1 MAKRIIATLSALILV
16 FSLCSCT
23 KTDKQKPV
31 PDKSLPSS
39 SSQSTS
45 ETEETSASEE
55 SSSSETET
63 TEESTATTAATTA
76 ATTTKTSGNKQTT
89 TKKAASTAKATTKK
103 QTTTKKPVTTTKK
116 TVTTT
121 KKPSGSSLP
130 VLVNDSSFLNS
141 AKSAIN
147 AERRKAGVS
156 EMSIDYTMCKLA
168 GVRAKEVSK
177 NQSHTRPNGSK
188 YNTIY
193 ADYGVTKPKAT
204 GENIAWATKFDSA
217 QDIVNYWME
226 STMGHREVMLN
237 GKYKRFGI
245 AMIRSGGKDYA
256 VLMLAN

>member
-16 FSLCSCT
+16 FGLCSCT

-31 PDKSLPSS
+31 PDKSLASN

-45 ETEETSASEE
+45 EAEKTSASEE

-63 TEESTATTAATTA
+63 TEESTAATTTTATTVKKSATATKKPATA
-76 ATTTKTSGNKQTT
+76 AKKPATTTKKS
-89 TKKAASTAKATTKK
+89 
-103 QTTTKKPVTTTKK
+103 
-116 TVTTT
+116 VTTT

-130 VLVNDSSFLNS
+130 ALVNDSSFLNS

-168 GVRAKEVSK
+168 GVRAKEISK
-177 NQSHTRPNGSK
+177 NQSHTRPDGRK

-204 GENIAWATKFDSA
+204 GENIAWATSFDSA
-217 QDIVNYWME
+217 RDIVNYWME

>member
-1 MAKRIIATLSALILV
+1 MTHMAKRIIATLSALILV
-16 FSLCSCT
+16 FGLCSCT

-31 PDKSLPSS
+31 PDKSLASN

-45 ETEETSASEE
+45 ETEKTSASEE

-63 TEESTATTAATTA
+63 TEESTA
-76 ATTTKTSGNKQTT
+76 ATTTT
-89 TKKAASTAKATTKK
+89 ATTVKK
-103 QTTTKKPVTTTKK
+103 SATAAKKPATTNKKPVTTTKK
-116 TVTTT
+116 PVTTT

-130 VLVNDSSFLNS
+130 ALVNDSSFLNS

-168 GVRAKEVSK
+168 GVRAKEISK
-177 NQSHTRPNGSK
+177 NQLHTRPDGRK

-204 GENIAWATKFDSA
+204 GENIAWATRFDSA
-217 QDIVNYWME
+217 RDIVNYWME
-226 STMGHREVMLN
+226 SPQGHREVMLN

>member
-16 FSLCSCT
+16 FGLCSCT

-31 PDKSLPSS
+31 PDKSLASNSS
-39 SSQSTS
+39 HSTS
-45 ETEETSASEE
+45 ETEKTSASEE

-63 TEESTATTAATTA
+63 TEESTAAAATTA
-76 ATTTKTSGNKQTT
+76 TT
-89 TKKAASTAKATTKK
+89 TKKSATETKKPATETKKPVTTTKK
-103 QTTTKKPVTTTKK
+103 SVTTTKKPVTTTE
-116 TVTTT
+116 
-121 KKPSGSSLP
+121 KPSGSSLP
-130 VLVNDSSFLNS
+130 ALVNDSSFLNS

-177 NQSHTRPNGSK
+177 NQSHTRPDGRK

-204 GENIAWATKFDSA
+204 GENIAWATRFDSA
-217 QDIVNYWME
+217 RDIVNYWME
-226 STMGHREVMLN
+226 STLGHREVMLN

>member
-16 FSLCSCT
+16 FGLCSCT

-31 PDKSLPSS
+31 PDKSLASN

-45 ETEETSASEE
+45 ETEKTSASEE

-63 TEESTATTAATTA
+63 TEESTA
-76 ATTTKTSGNKQTT
+76 ATTTTATT
-89 TKKAASTAKATTKK
+89 VKKSATATKKSATA
-103 QTTTKKPVTTTKK
+103 TKKPVTTTKK
-116 TVTTT
+116 PVTTT

-130 VLVNDSSFLNS
+130 ALVNDSSFLNS

-168 GVRAKEVSK
+168 GVRAKEISK
-177 NQSHTRPNGSK
+177 NQSHTRPDGRK

-204 GENIAWATKFDSA
+204 GENIAWATSFDSA
-217 QDIVNYWME
+217 RDIVNYWME
-226 STMGHREVMLN
+226 STLGHREVMLN

>member
-1 MAKRIIATLSALILV
+1 MTHMAKRIIATLSALILV
-16 FSLCSCT
+16 FGLCSCT

-31 PDKSLPSS
+31 PDKSLASN

-45 ETEETSASEE
+45 EAEKTSASEE

-63 TEESTATTAATTA
+63 TEESTA
-76 ATTTKTSGNKQTT
+76 ATTTT
-89 TKKAASTAKATTKK
+89 ATTVKK
-103 QTTTKKPVTTTKK
+103 SATAAKKPATATKKPVTTTKK
-116 TVTTT
+116 PVTTT

-130 VLVNDSSFLNS
+130 ALVNDSSFLNS

-168 GVRAKEVSK
+168 GVRAKEISK
-177 NQSHTRPNGSK
+177 NQLHTRPDGRK

-204 GENIAWATKFDSA
+204 GENIAWATRFDSA
-217 QDIVNYWME
+217 RDIVNYWME
-226 STMGHREVMLN
+226 SPQGHREVMLN

>member
-16 FSLCSCT
+16 FGLCSCT

-31 PDKSLPSS
+31 PDKSLASN

-45 ETEETSASEE
+45 ETEQTSASEE

-63 TEESTATTAATTA
+63 TEESTA
-76 ATTTKTSGNKQTT
+76 ATTTTATT
-89 TKKAASTAKATTKK
+89 VKKSATATKKPATAAKKPATA
-103 QTTTKKPVTTTKK
+103 TKKPVTTTKK
-116 TVTTT
+116 PVTTT

-130 VLVNDSSFLNS
+130 ALVNDSSFLNS

-177 NQSHTRPNGSK
+177 KQSHTRPDGRK

-204 GENIAWATKFDSA
+204 GENIAWATRFDSA
-217 QDIVNYWME
+217 RDIVNYWME

>member
-16 FSLCSCT
+16 FGLCSCT

-31 PDKSLPSS
+31 PDKSLASN

-45 ETEETSASEE
+45 EAEKTSASEE

-63 TEESTATTAATTA
+63 TEESTA
-76 ATTTKTSGNKQTT
+76 ATTTTATT
-89 TKKAASTAKATTKK
+89 VKKSATATKKPATA
-103 QTTTKKPVTTTKK
+103 TKKPVTTTKK
-116 TVTTT
+116 SVTTTKKPVTTT

-130 VLVNDSSFLNS
+130 ALVNDSSFLNS

-168 GVRAKEVSK
+168 GVRAKEISK
-177 NQSHTRPNGSK
+177 KQSHTRPDGRK

-204 GENIAWATKFDSA
+204 GENIAWATRFDSA
-217 QDIVNYWME
+217 RDIVNYWME

>member
-16 FSLCSCT
+16 FGLCSCT

-31 PDKSLPSS
+31 PDKSLASN
-39 SSQSTS
+39 SSQITS
-45 ETEETSASEE
+45 ETEKTSASEE

-63 TEESTATTAATTA
+63 TEESTAATTTTATTVKKSATATKKPATA
-76 ATTTKTSGNKQTT
+76 TKKPATTTKKSV
-89 TKKAASTAKATTKK
+89 
-103 QTTTKKPVTTTKK
+103 TTTKKP
-116 TVTTT
+116 VTTT

-130 VLVNDSSFLNS
+130 ALVNDSSFLNS

-168 GVRAKEVSK
+168 GVRAKEISK
-177 NQSHTRPNGSK
+177 NPSHTRPDGRK

-204 GENIAWATKFDSA
+204 GENIAWATRFDSA
-217 QDIVNYWME
+217 RDIVNYWME
-226 STMGHREVMLN
+226 STLGHREVMLN

>member
-16 FSLCSCT
+16 FGLCSCT

-31 PDKSLPSS
+31 PDKSLASN

-45 ETEETSASEE
+45 ETEKTSASEE

-63 TEESTATTAATTA
+63 TEESTA
-76 ATTTKTSGNKQTT
+76 ATTTTATT
-89 TKKAASTAKATTKK
+89 VKKSATATKKPATA
-103 QTTTKKPVTTTKK
+103 TKKPVTTTKK
-116 TVTTT
+116 PVTTT

-130 VLVNDSSFLNS
+130 ALVNDSSFLNS

-177 NQSHTRPNGSK
+177 KQSHTRPDGRK

-204 GENIAWATKFDSA
+204 GENIAWATSFDSA
-217 QDIVNYWME
+217 RDIVNYWME

>member
-16 FSLCSCT
+16 FGLCSCT

-31 PDKSLPSS
+31 PDKSLASN

-45 ETEETSASEE
+45 EAEKTSASEE

-63 TEESTATTAATTA
+63 TEESTA
-76 ATTTKTSGNKQTT
+76 ATTTTATT
-89 TKKAASTAKATTKK
+89 VKKSAAATKKPATATKK
-103 QTTTKKPVTTTKK
+103 PATATKKPVTTTKKPVTTTKK
-116 TVTTT
+116 
-121 KKPSGSSLP
+121 PSDSSLP
-130 VLVNDSSFLNS
+130 ALVNDSSFLNS

-177 NQSHTRPNGSK
+177 KQSHTRPDGRK

-204 GENIAWATKFDSA
+204 GENIAWATRFDSA
-217 QDIVNYWME
+217 RDIVNYWME

>member
-16 FSLCSCT
+16 FGLCSCT

-31 PDKSLPSS
+31 PDKSLASN

-45 ETEETSASEE
+45 ETEKTSASEE

-63 TEESTATTAATTA
+63 TEESTA
-76 ATTTKTSGNKQTT
+76 ATTTT
-89 TKKAASTAKATTKK
+89 ATTVKK
-103 QTTTKKPVTTTKK
+103 SATATKKPVTTTKK
-116 TVTTT
+116 SVTTTKKPVTTT

-130 VLVNDSSFLNS
+130 ALVNDSSFLNS

-168 GVRAKEVSK
+168 GVRAKEISK
-177 NQSHTRPNGSK
+177 NQSHTRPDGRK

-204 GENIAWATKFDSA
+204 GENIAWATRFDSA
-217 QDIVNYWME
+217 RDIVNYWME
-226 STMGHREVMLN
+226 STLGHREVMLN

>member
-16 FSLCSCT
+16 FGLCSCT

-31 PDKSLPSS
+31 PDKSLASN

-45 ETEETSASEE
+45 ETEKTSASEE

-63 TEESTATTAATTA
+63 TEESTA
-76 ATTTKTSGNKQTT
+76 ATTTTATT
-89 TKKAASTAKATTKK
+89 VKKSATATKKPATA
-103 QTTTKKPVTTTKK
+103 TKKPVTTTKK
-116 TVTTT
+116 SVTTTKKPVTTT

-130 VLVNDSSFLNS
+130 ALVNDSSFLNS

-168 GVRAKEVSK
+168 GVRAKEISK
-177 NQSHTRPNGSK
+177 NQSHTRPDGRK

-204 GENIAWATKFDSA
+204 GENIAWATRFDSA
-217 QDIVNYWME
+217 RDIVNYWME
-226 STMGHREVMLN
+226 STLGHREVMLN

>member
-16 FSLCSCT
+16 FGLCSCT

-31 PDKSLPSS
+31 PDKSLASN

-45 ETEETSASEE
+45 ETEKTSASEE

-63 TEESTATTAATTA
+63 TEESTA
-76 ATTTKTSGNKQTT
+76 ATTTTATT
-89 TKKAASTAKATTKK
+89 VKKSATATKKPATAA
-103 QTTTKKPVTTTKK
+103 KKPVTTTKK
-116 TVTTT
+116 PVTTT

-130 VLVNDSSFLNS
+130 ALVNDSSFLNS

-168 GVRAKEVSK
+168 GVRAKEISK
-177 NQSHTRPNGSK
+177 NQLHTRPDGRK

-204 GENIAWATKFDSA
+204 GENIAWATSFDSA
-217 QDIVNYWME
+217 RDIVNYWME
-226 STMGHREVMLN
+226 STSGHREVMLN

>member
-16 FSLCSCT
+16 FGLCSCT

-31 PDKSLPSS
+31 PDKSLASN

-45 ETEETSASEE
+45 ETKQTSASEE

-63 TEESTATTAATTA
+63 TEESTAATTTTATTVKKSATATKKPATA
-76 ATTTKTSGNKQTT
+76 AKKPATTTKKS
-89 TKKAASTAKATTKK
+89 
-103 QTTTKKPVTTTKK
+103 
-116 TVTTT
+116 VTTT

-130 VLVNDSSFLNS
+130 ALVNDSSFLNS

-168 GVRAKEVSK
+168 GVRAKEISK
-177 NQSHTRPNGSK
+177 NQSHTRPDGRK

-204 GENIAWATKFDSA
+204 GENIAWATSFDSA
-217 QDIVNYWME
+217 RDIVNYWME
-226 STMGHREVMLN
+226 STQGHREVMLN

>member
-16 FSLCSCT
+16 FGLCSCT

-31 PDKSLPSS
+31 PDKSLASN

-45 ETEETSASEE
+45 EAEKTSASEE

-63 TEESTATTAATTA
+63 TEESTA
-76 ATTTKTSGNKQTT
+76 ATTTTATT
-89 TKKAASTAKATTKK
+89 VKKSAAATKKPATAAKK
-103 QTTTKKPVTTTKK
+103 PATTTKKPVTTTKK
-116 TVTTT
+116 PVTTT

-130 VLVNDSSFLNS
+130 ALVNDSSFLNS

-168 GVRAKEVSK
+168 GVRAKEISK
-177 NQSHTRPNGSK
+177 NQSHTRPDGRK

-204 GENIAWATKFDSA
+204 GENIAWATSFDSA
-217 QDIVNYWME
+217 RDIVNYWME

>member
-1 MAKRIIATLSALILV
+1 MTHMAKRIIATLSALILV
-16 FSLCSCT
+16 FGLCSCT

-31 PDKSLPSS
+31 PDKSLASN

-45 ETEETSASEE
+45 ETKQTSASEE

-63 TEESTATTAATTA
+63 TEESTA
-76 ATTTKTSGNKQTT
+76 ATTTTATT
-89 TKKAASTAKATTKK
+89 VKKSATATKKPATAA
-103 QTTTKKPVTTTKK
+103 KKPVTTTKK
-116 TVTTT
+116 PVTTT

-130 VLVNDSSFLNS
+130 AMVNDSSFLNS

-168 GVRAKEVSK
+168 GVRAKEISK
-177 NQSHTRPNGSK
+177 NQSHTRPDGRK

-204 GENIAWATKFDSA
+204 GENIAWATSFDSA
-217 QDIVNYWME
+217 RDIVNYWME

-256 VLMLAN
+256 AHAHS

>member
-1 MAKRIIATLSALILV
+1 MTHMAKRIIATLSALILV
-16 FSLCSCT
+16 FGLCSCT

-31 PDKSLPSS
+31 PDKSLASN

-45 ETEETSASEE
+45 ETKQTSASEE

-63 TEESTATTAATTA
+63 TEESTA
-76 ATTTKTSGNKQTT
+76 ATTTTATT
-89 TKKAASTAKATTKK
+89 VKKSATATKKPATAAKK
-103 QTTTKKPVTTTKK
+103 PATTTKKPVTTTKK
-116 TVTTT
+116 PVTTT

-130 VLVNDSSFLNS
+130 ALVNDSSFLNS

-168 GVRAKEVSK
+168 GVRAKEISK
-177 NQSHTRPNGSK
+177 NQLHTRPDGRK

-204 GENIAWATKFDSA
+204 GENIAWATSFDSA
-217 QDIVNYWME
+217 RDIVNYWME
-226 STMGHREVMLN
+226 STKGHREVMLN

>member
-16 FSLCSCT
+16 FGLCSCT

-31 PDKSLPSS
+31 PDKSLASN

-45 ETEETSASEE
+45 ETEKTSASEE

-63 TEESTATTAATTA
+63 TEESTA
-76 ATTTKTSGNKQTT
+76 ATTTTATT
-89 TKKAASTAKATTKK
+89 VKKSATATKKPATATKK
-103 QTTTKKPVTTTKK
+103 PATATKKPATATKKPVTTTKK
-116 TVTTT
+116 SVTTT

-130 VLVNDSSFLNS
+130 ALVNDSSFLNS

-168 GVRAKEVSK
+168 GVRAKEISK
-177 NQSHTRPNGSK
+177 NQSHTRPDGRK

-193 ADYGVTKPKAT
+193 ADYGVTNPKAT
-204 GENIAWATKFDSA
+204 GENIAWATRFDSA
-217 QDIVNYWME
+217 RDIVNYWME
-226 STMGHREVMLN
+226 STLGHREVMLN

>member
-16 FSLCSCT
+16 FGLCSCT

-31 PDKSLPSS
+31 PDKSLVSN

-45 ETEETSASEE
+45 ETEKTSASEE

-63 TEESTATTAATTA
+63 TEESTA
-76 ATTTKTSGNKQTT
+76 ATTTTATT
-89 TKKAASTAKATTKK
+89 VKKSATATKKPV
-103 QTTTKKPVTTTKK
+103 TTTKKPVTTTKK
-116 TVTTT
+116 PVVTTE
-121 KKPSGSSLP
+121 KPSGSSLP
-130 VLVNDSSFLNS
+130 ALVNDSSFLNS

-168 GVRAKEVSK
+168 GVRAKEISK
-177 NQSHTRPNGSK
+177 NPSHTRPDGRK

-204 GENIAWATKFDSA
+204 GENIAWATRFDSA
-217 QDIVNYWME
+217 RDIVNYWME
-226 STMGHREVMLN
+226 STLGHREVMLN

>member
-16 FSLCSCT
+16 FGLCSCT

-31 PDKSLPSS
+31 PDKSLASN

-45 ETEETSASEE
+45 ETKQTSASEE

-63 TEESTATTAATTA
+63 TEESTA
-76 ATTTKTSGNKQTT
+76 ATTTTATT
-89 TKKAASTAKATTKK
+89 VKKSATATKKPATA
-103 QTTTKKPVTTTKK
+103 TKKPVTTTKK
-116 TVTTT
+116 PVTTT

-130 VLVNDSSFLNS
+130 ALVNDSSFLNS

-168 GVRAKEVSK
+168 GVRAKEISK
-177 NQSHTRPNGSK
+177 NQLHTRPDGRK

-204 GENIAWATKFDSA
+204 GENIAWATRFDSA
-217 QDIVNYWME
+217 RDIVNYWME
-226 STMGHREVMLN
+226 STRGHREVMLN

>member
-16 FSLCSCT
+16 FGLCSCT

-31 PDKSLPSS
+31 PDKSLASN

-45 ETEETSASEE
+45 ETEKTSASKE

-63 TEESTATTAATTA
+63 TEESTA
-76 ATTTKTSGNKQTT
+76 ATTTTATT
-89 TKKAASTAKATTKK
+89 VKKSATATKKPATA
-103 QTTTKKPVTTTKK
+103 TKKPVTTTKK
-116 TVTTT
+116 PVTTT

-130 VLVNDSSFLNS
+130 ALVNDSSFLNS

-177 NQSHTRPNGSK
+177 NQSHTRPDGRK

-204 GENIAWATKFDSA
+204 GENIAWATRFDSA
-217 QDIVNYWME
+217 RDIVNYWME
-226 STMGHREVMLN
+226 STLGHREVMLN

>member
-16 FSLCSCT
+16 FGLCSCT

-31 PDKSLPSS
+31 PDKSLASN

-45 ETEETSASEE
+45 ETEQTSASEE

-63 TEESTATTAATTA
+63 TEESTA
-76 ATTTKTSGNKQTT
+76 ATTTTATT
-89 TKKAASTAKATTKK
+89 VKKSATATKKPATAAKKPATA
-103 QTTTKKPVTTTKK
+103 TKKPVTTTKK
-116 TVTTT
+116 PVTTT

-130 VLVNDSSFLNS
+130 ALVNDSSFLNS

-177 NQSHTRPNGSK
+177 KQSHTRPDGRK

-204 GENIAWATKFDSA
+204 GENIAWATSFDSA
-217 QDIVNYWME
+217 RDIVNYWME
-226 STMGHREVMLN
+226 STLGHREVMLN

>member
-1 MAKRIIATLSALILV
+1 MTHMAKRIIATLSALILV
-16 FSLCSCT
+16 FGLCSCT

-31 PDKSLPSS
+31 PDKSLASN

-45 ETEETSASEE
+45 ETEKTSASEE

-63 TEESTATTAATTA
+63 TEESTAAAATTA
-76 ATTTKTSGNKQTT
+76 TTSKNSATATKKPVTETKKPVTT
-89 TKKAASTAKATTKK
+89 TKKSV
-103 QTTTKKPVTTTKK
+103 TTTKKPVTTTE
-116 TVTTT
+116 
-121 KKPSGSSLP
+121 KPSGSSLP
-130 VLVNDSSFLNS
+130 ALVNDSSFLNS

-177 NQSHTRPNGSK
+177 NQSHTRPDGRK

-204 GENIAWATKFDSA
+204 GENIAWATRFDSA
-217 QDIVNYWME
+217 RDIVNYWME
-226 STMGHREVMLN
+226 STLGHREVMLN

>member
-16 FSLCSCT
+16 FGLCSCT

-31 PDKSLPSS
+31 PDKSLASN

-45 ETEETSASEE
+45 EAEKTSASEE

-63 TEESTATTAATTA
+63 TEESTA
-76 ATTTKTSGNKQTT
+76 ATTTTATT
-89 TKKAASTAKATTKK
+89 VKKSAAATKKSATATKK
-103 QTTTKKPVTTTKK
+103 PATATKKPVTTTKKPVTTTKK
-116 TVTTT
+116 
-121 KKPSGSSLP
+121 PSDSSLP
-130 VLVNDSSFLNS
+130 ALVNDSSFLNS

-177 NQSHTRPNGSK
+177 KQSHTRPDGRK

-204 GENIAWATKFDSA
+204 GENIAWATRFDSA
-217 QDIVNYWME
+217 RDIVNYWME

>member
-16 FSLCSCT
+16 FGLCSCT

-31 PDKSLPSS
+31 PDKSLASN

-45 ETEETSASEE
+45 EAEKTSASEE

-63 TEESTATTAATTA
+63 TEESTA
-76 ATTTKTSGNKQTT
+76 ATTTTATT
-89 TKKAASTAKATTKK
+89 VKKSATATKKPATA
-103 QTTTKKPVTTTKK
+103 TKKPVTTTKK
-116 TVTTT
+116 SVTTTKKPVTTT

-130 VLVNDSSFLNS
+130 ALVNDSSFLNS

-168 GVRAKEVSK
+168 GVRAKEISK
-177 NQSHTRPNGSK
+177 NQSHTRPDGRK

-204 GENIAWATKFDSA
+204 GENIAWATRFDSA
-217 QDIVNYWME
+217 RDIVNYWME
-226 STMGHREVMLN
+226 STLGHREVMLN

>member
-16 FSLCSCT
+16 FGLCSCT

-31 PDKSLPSS
+31 PDKSLASN

-45 ETEETSASEE
+45 ETEKTSASEE

-63 TEESTATTAATTA
+63 TEESTAAAATTA
-76 ATTTKTSGNKQTT
+76 TT
-89 TKKAASTAKATTKK
+89 TKKSATETKK
-103 QTTTKKPVTTTKK
+103 PVTTTKKPVTTTE
-116 TVTTT
+116 
-121 KKPSGSSLP
+121 KPSGSSLP
-130 VLVNDSSFLNS
+130 ALVNDSSFLNS

-177 NQSHTRPNGSK
+177 NQSHTRPDGRK

-204 GENIAWATKFDSA
+204 GENIAWATRFDSA
-217 QDIVNYWME
+217 RDIVNYWME
-226 STMGHREVMLN
+226 STLGHREVMLN

>member
-16 FSLCSCT
+16 FGLCSCT

-31 PDKSLPSS
+31 PDKSLASN

-45 ETEETSASEE
+45 EAEKTSASEE

-63 TEESTATTAATTA
+63 TEESTA
-76 ATTTKTSGNKQTT
+76 ATTTTATT
-89 TKKAASTAKATTKK
+89 VKKSATATKKPATAA
-103 QTTTKKPVTTTKK
+103 KKPVTTTKK
-116 TVTTT
+116 PVTTT

-130 VLVNDSSFLNS
+130 ALVNDSSFLNS

-168 GVRAKEVSK
+168 GVRAKEISK
-177 NQSHTRPNGSK
+177 NQSHTRPDGRK

-204 GENIAWATKFDSA
+204 GENIAWATSFDSA
-217 QDIVNYWME
+217 RDIVNYWME

>member
-16 FSLCSCT
+16 FGLCSCT

-31 PDKSLPSS
+31 PDKSLASN

-45 ETEETSASEE
+45 EAEKTSASEE

-63 TEESTATTAATTA
+63 TEESTA
-76 ATTTKTSGNKQTT
+76 ATTTT
-89 TKKAASTAKATTKK
+89 ATTVKK
-103 QTTTKKPVTTTKK
+103 SATAAKKP
-116 TVTTT
+116 VTTT

-130 VLVNDSSFLNS
+130 ALVNDSSFLNS

-168 GVRAKEVSK
+168 GVRAKEISK
-177 NQSHTRPNGSK
+177 NQLHTRPDGRK

-204 GENIAWATKFDSA
+204 GENIAWATRFDSA
-217 QDIVNYWME
+217 RDIVNYWME
-226 STMGHREVMLN
+226 SPQGHREVMLN

>member
-16 FSLCSCT
+16 FGLCSCT

-31 PDKSLPSS
+31 PDKSLASN

-45 ETEETSASEE
+45 ETEKTSASEE

-63 TEESTATTAATTA
+63 TEESTAAAATTA
-76 ATTTKTSGNKQTT
+76 TTPKNSATATKKPVTETKKPVTT
-89 TKKAASTAKATTKK
+89 TKKSV
-103 QTTTKKPVTTTKK
+103 TTTKKPVTTTE
-116 TVTTT
+116 
-121 KKPSGSSLP
+121 KPSGSSLP
-130 VLVNDSSFLNS
+130 ALVNDSSFLNS

-177 NQSHTRPNGSK
+177 NQSHTRPDGRK

-204 GENIAWATKFDSA
+204 GENIAWATRFDSA

-226 STMGHREVMLN
+226 STLGHREVMLN

>member
-16 FSLCSCT
+16 FGLCSCT

-31 PDKSLPSS
+31 PDKSLASN

-45 ETEETSASEE
+45 ETKQTSASEE

-63 TEESTATTAATTA
+63 TEESTA
-76 ATTTKTSGNKQTT
+76 ATTTTATT
-89 TKKAASTAKATTKK
+89 VKKSATATKKPATAAKK
-103 QTTTKKPVTTTKK
+103 PATTTKKPVTTTKK
-116 TVTTT
+116 PVTTT

-130 VLVNDSSFLNS
+130 ALVNDSSFLNS

-168 GVRAKEVSK
+168 GVRAKEISK
-177 NQSHTRPNGSK
+177 NQSHTRPDGRK

-204 GENIAWATKFDSA
+204 GENIAWATSFDSA
-217 QDIVNYWME
+217 RDIVNYWME

>member
-16 FSLCSCT
+16 FGLCSCT

-31 PDKSLPSS
+31 PDKSLASN

-45 ETEETSASEE
+45 EAEKTSASEE

-63 TEESTATTAATTA
+63 TEESTA
-76 ATTTKTSGNKQTT
+76 ATTTTATT
-89 TKKAASTAKATTKK
+89 VKKSATATKKPA
-103 QTTTKKPVTTTKK
+103 TTTKKPVTTTKK
-116 TVTTT
+116 PVTTT

-130 VLVNDSSFLNS
+130 ALVNDSSFLNS

-168 GVRAKEVSK
+168 GVRAKEISK
-177 NQSHTRPNGSK
+177 NQSHTRPDGRK

-204 GENIAWATKFDSA
+204 GENIAWATSFDSA
-217 QDIVNYWME
+217 RDIVNYWME

>member
-16 FSLCSCT
+16 FGLCSCT

-31 PDKSLPSS
+31 PDKSLASN

-45 ETEETSASEE
+45 EAEKTSASEE

-63 TEESTATTAATTA
+63 TEESTA
-76 ATTTKTSGNKQTT
+76 ATTTT
-89 TKKAASTAKATTKK
+89 ATTVKK
-103 QTTTKKPVTTTKK
+103 SATAAKKPATTTKKPVTTTKK
-116 TVTTT
+116 PVTTT

-130 VLVNDSSFLNS
+130 ALVNDSSFLNS

-168 GVRAKEVSK
+168 GVRAKEISK
-177 NQSHTRPNGSK
+177 NQSHTRPDGRK

-204 GENIAWATKFDSA
+204 GENIAWATSFDSA
-217 QDIVNYWME
+217 RDIVNYWME

>member
-16 FSLCSCT
+16 FGLCSCT

-31 PDKSLPSS
+31 PDKSLASN

-45 ETEETSASEE
+45 ETEKTSASEE

-63 TEESTATTAATTA
+63 TEESTA
-76 ATTTKTSGNKQTT
+76 ATTTTATT
-89 TKKAASTAKATTKK
+89 VKKSATATKKPATA
-103 QTTTKKPVTTTKK
+103 TKKPVTTTKK
-116 TVTTT
+116 SVATTKKPVTTT

-130 VLVNDSSFLNS
+130 ALVNDSSFLNS

-168 GVRAKEVSK
+168 GVRAKEISK
-177 NQSHTRPNGSK
+177 NQSHTRPDGRK

-204 GENIAWATKFDSA
+204 GENIAWATRFDSA
-217 QDIVNYWME
+217 RDIVNYWME
-226 STMGHREVMLN
+226 STLGHREVMLN

>member
-16 FSLCSCT
+16 FGLCSCT

-31 PDKSLPSS
+31 PDKSLASN

-45 ETEETSASEE
+45 ETEQTSASEE

-63 TEESTATTAATTA
+63 TEESTA
-76 ATTTKTSGNKQTT
+76 ATTTTATT
-89 TKKAASTAKATTKK
+89 VKKSATAAKKPATATKKPV
-103 QTTTKKPVTTTKK
+103 TTTKKPVTTTKK
-116 TVTTT
+116 PVTTT

-130 VLVNDSSFLNS
+130 ALVNDSSFLNS

-168 GVRAKEVSK
+168 GVRAKEISK
-177 NQSHTRPNGSK
+177 NQSHTRPDGRK

-204 GENIAWATKFDSA
+204 GENIAWATSFDSA
-217 QDIVNYWME
+217 RDIVNYWME
-226 STMGHREVMLN
+226 STLGHREVMLN

>member
-16 FSLCSCT
+16 FGLCSCT

-31 PDKSLPSS
+31 PDKSLASN

-45 ETEETSASEE
+45 ETEKTSASEE

-63 TEESTATTAATTA
+63 TEESTAAAATTA
-76 ATTTKTSGNKQTT
+76 TTSKNSATATKKPVTETKKPVTT
-89 TKKAASTAKATTKK
+89 TKKSV
-103 QTTTKKPVTTTKK
+103 TTTKKPVTTTE
-116 TVTTT
+116 
-121 KKPSGSSLP
+121 KPSGSSLP
-130 VLVNDSSFLNS
+130 ALVNDSSFLNS

-177 NQSHTRPNGSK
+177 NQSHTRPDGRK

-204 GENIAWATKFDSA
+204 GENIAWATRFDSA
-217 QDIVNYWME
+217 RDIVNYWME
-226 STMGHREVMLN
+226 STLGHREVMLN

>member
-16 FSLCSCT
+16 FGLCSCT

-31 PDKSLPSS
+31 PDKSLASN

-45 ETEETSASEE
+45 ETKQTSASEE

-63 TEESTATTAATTA
+63 TEESTA
-76 ATTTKTSGNKQTT
+76 ATTTTATT
-89 TKKAASTAKATTKK
+89 VKKSATATKKPATA
-103 QTTTKKPVTTTKK
+103 TKKPVTTTKK
-116 TVTTT
+116 PVTTT

-130 VLVNDSSFLNS
+130 ALVNDSSFLNS

-168 GVRAKEVSK
+168 GVRAKEISK
-177 NQSHTRPNGSK
+177 NQSHTRPDGRK

-204 GENIAWATKFDSA
+204 GENIAWATSFDSA
-217 QDIVNYWME
+217 RDIVNYWME

>member
-1 MAKRIIATLSALILV
+1 MTHMAKRIIATLSALILV
-16 FSLCSCT
+16 FGLCSCT

-31 PDKSLPSS
+31 PDKSLASN

-45 ETEETSASEE
+45 ETKQTSASEE

-63 TEESTATTAATTA
+63 TEESTA
-76 ATTTKTSGNKQTT
+76 ATTTTATT
-89 TKKAASTAKATTKK
+89 VKKSATATKKPATAAKK
-103 QTTTKKPVTTTKK
+103 PATTTKKPVTTTKK
-116 TVTTT
+116 PVTTT

-130 VLVNDSSFLNS
+130 ALVNDSSFLNS

-168 GVRAKEVSK
+168 GVRAKEISK
-177 NQSHTRPNGSK
+177 NQSHTRPDGRK

-204 GENIAWATKFDSA
+204 GENIAWATSFDSA
-217 QDIVNYWME
+217 RDIVNYWME

>member
-16 FSLCSCT
+16 FGLCSCT

-31 PDKSLPSS
+31 PDKSLASN

-45 ETEETSASEE
+45 EAEKTSASEE

-63 TEESTATTAATTA
+63 TEESAA
-76 ATTTKTSGNKQTT
+76 ATTTTATT
-89 TKKAASTAKATTKK
+89 VKKSATATKKPATA
-103 QTTTKKPVTTTKK
+103 TKKPVTTTKK
-116 TVTTT
+116 SVTTT

-130 VLVNDSSFLNS
+130 ALVNDSSFLNS

-177 NQSHTRPNGSK
+177 KQSHTRPDGRK

-204 GENIAWATKFDSA
+204 GENIAWATRFDSA
-217 QDIVNYWME
+217 RDIVNYWME

>member
-16 FSLCSCT
+16 FGLCSCT

-31 PDKSLPSS
+31 PDKSLASN

-45 ETEETSASEE
+45 EAEKTSASEE

-63 TEESTATTAATTA
+63 TEESTA
-76 ATTTKTSGNKQTT
+76 ATTTTATT
-89 TKKAASTAKATTKK
+89 VKKSATATKKPATA
-103 QTTTKKPVTTTKK
+103 TKKPVTTTKK
-116 TVTTT
+116 SVTTTKKPVTTT

-130 VLVNDSSFLNS
+130 ALVNDSSFLNS

-156 EMSIDYTMCKLA
+156 ERRIDYTMSKLA
-168 GVRAKEVSK
+168 GVRAKEISK
-177 NQSHTRPNGSK
+177 NQSHTRPDGRK

-204 GENIAWATKFDSA
+204 GENIAWATRFDSA
-217 QDIVNYWME
+217 RDIVNYWME
-226 STMGHREVMLN
+226 STLGHREVMLN